1 MFEDTVTIFNV
12 IKDKDKVTYHRQ
24 VVNNVFYHKEKI
36 ISQEGKGDKYTNAY
50 DVIFSNI
57 ALEKWKSK
65 QDFDNSDDTY
75 TLRENDIIVLNE
87 YKEISDLKELQQS
100 SVDWFM
106 IKTVSEN
113 LYGDLGLHNI
123 EVTN

>member
-1 MFEDTVTIFNV
+1 MFEDTVTVFNV

-24 VVNNVFYHKEKI
+24 FVNNVFYHKEKI

-113 LYGDLGLHNI
+113 LYGDLELHNI

>member
-1 MFEDTVTIFNV
+1 MFENTVTVFNV
-12 IKDKDKVTYHRQ
+12 VKDKDKVIYHRQ
-24 VVNNVFYHKEKI
+24 VVNNVFYHKEKM

-57 ALEKWKSK
+57 ALVKWKSK

-75 TLRENDIIVLNE
+75 TLRENDIVVLNE
-87 YKEISDLKELQQS
+87 YKKISDLKELQQS
-100 SVDWFM
+100 SVEWFM

-113 LYGDLGLHNI
+113 LYGDLELHNI

>member
-1 MFEDTVTIFNV
+1 MFEDTVTVFNV
-12 IKDKDKVTYHRQ
+12 IKEKDKVTYHRQ
-24 VVNNVFYHKEKI
+24 FINNVFYHKEKI

-113 LYGDLGLHNI
+113 LYGDLVLHNI

>member
-24 VVNNVFYHKEKI
+24 VVNNAFYHKEKI

-113 LYGDLGLHNI
+113 LYGDLELHNI

>member
-1 MFEDTVTIFNV
+1 MFEDTVTVFNV
-12 IKDKDKVTYHRQ
+12 IKEKDKVTYHRQ
-24 VVNNVFYHKEKI
+24 FVNNVFYHKEKI

-87 YKEISDLKELQQS
+87 YKEISDY
-100 SVDWFM
+100 F
-106 IKTVSEN
+106 T
-113 LYGDLGLHNI
+113 
-123 EVTN
+123 

>member
-1 MFEDTVTIFNV
+1 MFEDTVTVFNV
-12 IKDKDKVTYHRQ
+12 IKEKDKVTYHRQ
-24 VVNNVFYHKEKI
+24 FVNNVFYHKEKI

-75 TLRENDIIVLNE
+75 TLRECS
-87 YKEISDLKELQQS
+87 K
-100 SVDWFM
+100 
-106 IKTVSEN
+106 
-113 LYGDLGLHNI
+113 
-123 EVTN
+123 